1 MNLIYLGAFGRQEET
16 WYDASP
22 INHVA
27 PGKSIPPFL
36 IVYAGERIESKEIS
50 SNFALK
56 LRLSECQFVCTMPRI
71 KITPV
76 EYRSG
81 LPRMI

>member
-36 IVYAGERIESKEIS
+36 IVYAGERIESDS
-50 SNFALK
+50 TLTATHLK
-56 LRLSECQFVCTMPRI
+56 TAKHGE
-71 KITPV
+71 K
-76 EYRSG
+76 
-81 LPRMI
+81 